1 MIIEKTIWKH
11 NPLTYTV
18 KQIENGTMVIKEIVL
33 DKSVKEVIEE
43 NINEVIKEKIKETFE
58 EPIKETRKSSDMIVD
73 IFGMTWKQKVEKIEK
88 VLKEF
93 HVDSKKVNFNRS
105 VVRKENA
112 ACPDNFMVCVKL
124 EDGSS
129 IYEANGKFS
138 IKKLVN

>member
-11 NPLTYTV
+11 EPLTYTV

-33 DKSVKEVIEE
+33 DKSVKEI
-43 NINEVIKEKIKETFE
+43 FE
-58 EPIKETRKSSDMIVD
+58 EPIKEPIKSIESVSNSSRKSSDMIVD
-73 IFGMTWKQKVEKIEK
+73 IFGMTWKQKVEKIIK
-88 VLKEF
+88 VLGEYK
-93 HVDSKKVNFNRS
+93 VDSKKINFNRS

-124 EDGSS
+124 DDGSS

-138 IKKLVN
+138 IKKLVK

>member
-11 NPLTYTV
+11 EPLTYTV

-33 DKSVKEVIEE
+33 DKSVKEIV
-43 NINEVIKEKIKETFE
+43 E
-58 EPIKETRKSSDMIVD
+58 EPIKEPIKAIESVSNSPRKSSDMVVD
-73 IFGMTWKQKVEKIEK
+73 IFGMTWKQKVDKIIK
-88 VLKEF
+88 VLGEF
-93 HVDSKKVNFNRS
+93 KVDSKKINFNRS

-124 EDGSS
+124 DDGSS

-138 IKKLVN
+138 IKKLVK

>member
-11 NPLTYTV
+11 EPLTYTV

-33 DKSVKEVIEE
+33 DKSVKEI
-43 NINEVIKEKIKETFE
+43 IE
-58 EPIKETRKSSDMIVD
+58 EPIKEPIKSIESVSNSSRKSSDMIVD
-73 IFGMTWKQKVEKIEK
+73 IFGMTWKQKVEKIIK
-88 VLKEF
+88 VLGEYK
-93 HVDSKKVNFNRS
+93 VDSKKINFNRS

-124 EDGSS
+124 DDGSS

-138 IKKLVN
+138 IKKLVK

>member
-11 NPLTYTV
+11 EPLTYTV

-33 DKSVKEVIEE
+33 DKSVKEIV
-43 NINEVIKEKIKETFE
+43 E
-58 EPIKETRKSSDMIVD
+58 EPIKEPIKSIESVSNSSRKSSDMIVD
-73 IFGMTWKQKVEKIEK
+73 IFGMSWKQKVEKIIK
-88 VLKEF
+88 VLGEYK
-93 HVDSKKVNFNRS
+93 VDSKKINFNRS

-124 EDGSS
+124 NDGSS

-138 IKKLVN
+138 IKKLVK

>member
-11 NPLTYTV
+11 EPLTYTV

-33 DKSVKEVIEE
+33 DKSVKEIV
-43 NINEVIKEKIKETFE
+43 E
-58 EPIKETRKSSDMIVD
+58 EPIKEPIKSIESVSNSPRKTSDMIVD
-73 IFGMTWKQKVEKIEK
+73 IFGMTWKQKVEKIIQ
-88 VLKEF
+88 VLGEYK
-93 HVDSKKVNFNRS
+93 VDSKKINFNRS

-124 EDGSS
+124 DDGSS

-138 IKKLVN
+138 IKKLVKL

>member
-11 NPLTYTV
+11 EPLTYTV

-33 DKSVKEVIEE
+33 DKSVKEIV
-43 NINEVIKEKIKETFE
+43 E
-58 EPIKETRKSSDMIVD
+58 EPIKEPIKSIESVSNSPRKTSDMVVD
-73 IFGMTWKQKVEKIEK
+73 IFGMTWKQKVEKIIK
-88 VLKEF
+88 VLGEYK
-93 HVDSKKVNFNRS
+93 VDSKKINFNRS

-124 EDGSS
+124 DDGSS

-138 IKKLVN
+138 IKKLVK

>member
-33 DKSVKEVIEE
+33 DKSVKEIVEE
-43 NINEVIKEKIKETFE
+43 TIK
-58 EPIKETRKSSDMIVD
+58 EPIKSIESVSNSSRKSSDMIVD
-73 IFGMTWKQKVEKIEK
+73 IFGMTWKQKVEKIIK
-88 VLKEF
+88 VLGEYK
-93 HVDSKKVNFNRS
+93 VDSKKINFNRS

-124 EDGSS
+124 DDGSS

>member
-33 DKSVKEVIEE
+33 DKSVKEIVEE
-43 NINEVIKEKIKETFE
+43 TIK
-58 EPIKETRKSSDMIVD
+58 EPIKSIESVSNSSRKSSDMIVD
-73 IFGMTWKQKVEKIEK
+73 IFGMTWKQKVEKIIK
-88 VLKEF
+88 VLGEYK
-93 HVDSKKVNFNRS
+93 VDSKKINFNRS

-124 EDGSS
+124 DDGSS

-138 IKKLVN
+138 SKKLVK

>member
-11 NPLTYTV
+11 EPLTYTV

-33 DKSVKEVIEE
+33 DKSVKEIV
-43 NINEVIKEKIKETFE
+43 E
-58 EPIKETRKSSDMIVD
+58 EPIKEPIKSIESVSNNPRKSSDMIVD
-73 IFGMTWKQKVEKIEK
+73 IFGMTWKQKVEKIIK
-88 VLKEF
+88 VLGEYK
-93 HVDSKKVNFNRS
+93 VDSKKINFNRS

-124 EDGSS
+124 DDGSS

-138 IKKLVN
+138 IKKLVK

>member
-11 NPLTYTV
+11 EPLTYTV

-33 DKSVKEVIEE
+33 DKSVKEIV
-43 NINEVIKEKIKETFE
+43 E
-58 EPIKETRKSSDMIVD
+58 EPIKESIKSIESVSNNPRKSSDMIVD
-73 IFGMTWKQKVEKIEK
+73 IFGMTWKQKVEKIIK
-88 VLKEF
+88 VLGEYK
-93 HVDSKKVNFNRS
+93 VDSKKINFNRS

-124 EDGSS
+124 DDGSS

-138 IKKLVN
+138 IKKLVK

>member
-11 NPLTYTV
+11 EPLTYTV

-33 DKSVKEVIEE
+33 DKSVKEIV
-43 NINEVIKEKIKETFE
+43 E
-58 EPIKETRKSSDMIVD
+58 EPIKEPIKSIESVSNSPRKSSDMIVD
-73 IFGMTWKQKVEKIEK
+73 IFGMTWKQKVEKIIK
-88 VLKEF
+88 VLGEYK
-93 HVDSKKVNFNRS
+93 VDSKKINFNRS

-124 EDGSS
+124 DDGSS

>member
-11 NPLTYTV
+11 EPLTYTV

-33 DKSVKEVIEE
+33 DKSVKEI
-43 NINEVIKEKIKETFE
+43 IE
-58 EPIKETRKSSDMIVD
+58 EPIKEPIKSIESVSNSPRKSSDMVVD
-73 IFGMTWKQKVEKIEK
+73 IFGMTWKQKVEKIIK
-88 VLKEF
+88 VLGEYK
-93 HVDSKKVNFNRS
+93 VDSKKINFNRS

-124 EDGSS
+124 DDGSS

-138 IKKLVN
+138 IKKLVK

>member
-33 DKSVKEVIEE
+33 DKSVKEIVEE
-43 NINEVIKEKIKETFE
+43 TIK
-58 EPIKETRKSSDMIVD
+58 EPIKSIESVSNSSRKSSDMIVD
-73 IFGMTWKQKVEKIEK
+73 IFGMTWKQKVEKIIK
-88 VLKEF
+88 VLGEYK
-93 HVDSKKVNFNRS
+93 VDSKKINFNRS

-124 EDGSS
+124 DDGSS

-138 IKKLVN
+138 IKKLVK

>member
-33 DKSVKEVIEE
+33 DKSVKEIVEE
-43 NINEVIKEKIKETFE
+43 TIK
-58 EPIKETRKSSDMIVD
+58 EPIKSIESFSNSSRKSSDMIVD
-73 IFGMTWKQKVEKIEK
+73 IFGMTWKQKVEKIIK
-88 VLKEF
+88 VLGEYK
-93 HVDSKKVNFNRS
+93 VDSKKINFNRS

-124 EDGSS
+124 DDGSS

-138 IKKLVN
+138 IKKLVK

>member
-11 NPLTYTV
+11 EPLTYTV

-33 DKSVKEVIEE
+33 DKSVKEIV
-43 NINEVIKEKIKETFE
+43 E
-58 EPIKETRKSSDMIVD
+58 EPIKEPIKSIESVSNSPRKTSDMVVD
-73 IFGMTWKQKVEKIEK
+73 IFGMTWKQKVEKIIK
-88 VLKEF
+88 VLGEYK
-93 HVDSKKVNFNRS
+93 VDSKKINFNRS

-124 EDGSS
+124 DDGSS

-138 IKKLVN
+138 IKKLVKL

>member
-11 NPLTYTV
+11 EPLTYTV

-33 DKSVKEVIEE
+33 DKSVKEIV
-43 NINEVIKEKIKETFE
+43 E
-58 EPIKETRKSSDMIVD
+58 EPIKEPIKSIESVSNSSRKSSDMIVD
-73 IFGMTWKQKVEKIEK
+73 IFGMTWKQKVEKIIK
-88 VLKEF
+88 VLGEYK
-93 HVDSKKVNFNRS
+93 VDSKKINFNRS

-124 EDGSS
+124 DDGSS

-138 IKKLVN
+138 IKKLVK

>member
-11 NPLTYTV
+11 EPLTYTV

-33 DKSVKEVIEE
+33 DKSVKEIV
-43 NINEVIKEKIKETFE
+43 E
-58 EPIKETRKSSDMIVD
+58 EPIKEPIKSIESVSNSPRKTSDMIVD
-73 IFGMTWKQKVEKIEK
+73 IFGMTWKQKVEKIIK
-88 VLKEF
+88 VLGEYK
-93 HVDSKKVNFNRS
+93 VDSKKINFNRS

-124 EDGSS
+124 DDGSS

-138 IKKLVN
+138 IKKLVKL

>member
-11 NPLTYTV
+11 EPLTYTV

-33 DKSVKEVIEE
+33 DKSVKEIV
-43 NINEVIKEKIKETFE
+43 E
-58 EPIKETRKSSDMIVD
+58 EPIKEPIKSIESVSNSPRKSSDMVVD
-73 IFGMTWKQKVEKIEK
+73 IFGMTWKQKVEKIIK
-88 VLKEF
+88 VLGEYK
-93 HVDSKKVNFNRS
+93 VDSKKINFNRS

-124 EDGSS
+124 DDGSS

-138 IKKLVN
+138 IKKLVK